1 MGFKKTSEEISE
13 LHNIGVDLFEG
24 KFKIMDG
31 ISRIFDTSIET
42 SYGEGGL
49 DWVNWFIYESE
60 YGQRDWSTSDSYKM
74 NEDGTSEI
82 VHKKGE
88 VRFGAYDEE
97 GNPICYSYESLWEYL
112 EDNCKIS

>member
-13 LHNIGVDLFEG
+13 LHDIGVDLFEG

-31 ISRIFDTSIET
+31 ISRIFNTSIET

-49 DWVNWFIYESE
+49 DWVDWFIYESE

-88 VRFGAYDEE
+88 VRFGAYDVE

-112 EDNCKIS
+112 EENCKIS